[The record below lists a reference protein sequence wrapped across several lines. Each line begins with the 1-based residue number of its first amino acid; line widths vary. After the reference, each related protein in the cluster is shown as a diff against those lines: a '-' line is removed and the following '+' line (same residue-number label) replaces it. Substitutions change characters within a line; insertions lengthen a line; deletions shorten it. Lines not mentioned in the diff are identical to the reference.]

1 MIHESNLKKKKWHT
15 EIKKKKT
22 QRWMVKCQQKESNIT
37 HSTEEILNNQVDRG
51 TSYMDESQNTS

>member
-1 MIHESNLKKKKWHT
+1 
-15 EIKKKKT
+15 
-22 QRWMVKCQQKESNIT
+22 MVKCQQKESNIT